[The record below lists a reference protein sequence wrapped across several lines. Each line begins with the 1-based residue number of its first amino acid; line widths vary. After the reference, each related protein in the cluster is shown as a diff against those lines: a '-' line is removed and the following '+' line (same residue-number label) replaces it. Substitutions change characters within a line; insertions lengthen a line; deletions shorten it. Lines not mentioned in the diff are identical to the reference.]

1 MKQGKLTLRENHRRS
16 LTSALIMVEQ
26 MLVEMEEYLCVPKN
40 YCCFEVD
47 NDIKNNDKDHDLEI
61 IGKAREQICKL
72 AEKYSTGKQCQ
83 SLKKSINA
91 KKTKIWKI
99 LCDVKSRRQKGFGE
113 FPKEMIK
120 EYDNDIDELMALTE
134 KIKIN

>member
-1 MKQGKLTLRENHRRS
+1 MKQGKLILRENHRRS
-16 LTSALIMVEQ
+16 LTSALMMVEQ
-26 MLVEMEEYLCVPKN
+26 MLVEMEEYLYVTKN

-61 IGKAREQICKL
+61 IGKARGQICKL
-72 AEKYSTGKQCQ
+72 AEKYNIAKNHQNLSKV
-83 SLKKSINA
+83 INA
-91 KKTKIWKI
+91 KKTRIWEI

-120 EYDNDIDELMALTE
+120 EYDSDMDELIDITDR
-134 KIKIN
+134 IIF